1 MKPVEIEFL
10 MRDRLSGGLD
20 NARLKANLL
29 DSTLKRVGLTVG
41 AVFTVDKAIEFG
53 KVMMDVRGKI
63 DSFQISFDTL
73 LGDTL
78 LGGISQASAFC
89 TEMKDFAGDTP
100 LMLDV
105 LSKGAQMMLGFG
117 VDSERVIPILKQ
129 IGDITMG
136 DAERFNSMTL
146 AFSQMYATGK
156 LQGQDLLQMI
166 NAGFNPLLTISER
179 TGKSVAQLKDE
190 MSEGAV
196 SAEMVAQAFADATAE
211 GGKFHGMLEKQSEGL
226 PMRRQKAVSFKVCWR
241 NRAKAFA
248 A

>member
-53 KVMMDVRGKI
+53 KVMMDVRGQI

-73 LGDTL
+73 LG
-78 LGGISQASAFC
+78 GKQGAFF
-89 TEMKDFAGDTP
+89 TEIKDFAVETP
-100 LMLDV
+100 LMLDD

-166 NAGFNPLLTISER
+166 NAGFNL
-179 TGKSVAQLKDE
+179 
-190 MSEGAV
+190 
-196 SAEMVAQAFADATAE
+196 
-211 GGKFHGMLEKQSEGL
+211 
-226 PMRRQKAVSFKVCWR
+226 C
-241 NRAKAFA
+241 
-248 A
+248 